1 MTQDGPPAFETAV
14 ARRGIMFVVSSPSG
28 AGKTTL
34 TRTLLDKET
43 NVRLSV
49 SVTTRVRRPSE
60 IDGVHY
66 RFISMR
72 QFEIMRGSDQLLEW
86 AEVHGNCYGTPREP
100 VEQALAAGHDV
111 LFDIDWQGTQQLCQ
125 KMRDDVVSV
134 FVLPPSAAELKARLE
149 RRAEDSGE
157 IIARRLRNAAAEI
170 PHWTEY
176 DYVLINSD
184 LGEAFAQL
192 RAILTAER
200 LKRVLRSDLEARVTK
215 LLADLGRIVPKT
227 DERGIGG
234 DLARSVHADKK
245 PGRTID

>member
-1 MTQDGPPAFETAV
+1 MTVQRAGAKDEAV
-14 ARRGIMFVVSSPSG
+14 ARRGILFVVSSPSG

-34 TRTLLDKET
+34 TRTLIEKEA
-43 NVRLSV
+43 NVSLSV
-49 SVTTRVRRPSE
+49 SVTTRSRRPSE

-72 QFEIMRGSDQLLEW
+72 QFEVMRAADELLEW

-100 VEQALAAGHDV
+100 VEQALAAGRDV
-111 LFDIDWQGTQQLCQ
+111 LFDIDWQGTQQICQ
-125 KMRDDVVSV
+125 KMRSDLVSV
-134 FVLPPSAAELKARLE
+134 FVLPPSATELKTRLD

-157 IIARRLRNAAAEI
+157 IIARRLRNAAEEI

-184 LGEAFAQL
+184 LDESFTQL

-200 LKRVLRSDLEARVTK
+200 LKRMLRSDLETRVAK
-215 LLADLGRIVPKT
+215 LLADLKQITP
-227 DERGIGG
+227 
-234 DLARSVHADKK
+234 
-245 PGRTID
+245 

>member
-1 MTQDGPPAFETAV
+1 MKTDVPSSRAMPL
-14 ARRGIMFVVSSPSG
+14 ARRGMMLVVSSPSG

-34 TRTLLDKET
+34 TRTLVDKEA
-43 NVRLSV
+43 NIRLSV
-49 SVTTRVRRPSE
+49 SVTTRARRPSE

-72 QFEIMRGSDQLLEW
+72 QFDILRDSGQLLEW

-100 VEQALAAGHDV
+100 VEQALAAGRDV

-125 KMRDDVVSV
+125 SMRSDVVSV
-134 FVLPPSAAELKARLE
+134 FVLPPSASELKARLE

-157 IIARRLRNAAAEI
+157 VIARRLRNAGEEI

-176 DYVLINSD
+176 DYVLINAD
-184 LGEAFAQL
+184 LEESFAQL

-200 LKRVLRSDLEARVTK
+200 LKRILRSDLEESVAK
-215 LLADLGRIVPKT
+215 LLADLGRS
-227 DERGIGG
+227 
-234 DLARSVHADKK
+234 AS
-245 PGRTID
+245 